1 MHGMGKG
8 AQALRVALGWG
19 RKMTSGHPGS
29 GESGVRGVGGTL
41 GRTLAQKLPL
51 LAFQAACAL

>member
-1 MHGMGKG
+1 M
-8 AQALRVALGWG
+8 ATQD
-19 RKMTSGHPGS
+19 PES

-41 GRTLAQKLPL
+41 GGALAQKLPL